1 MALGWPL
8 QAPLPRSAASVWPLY
23 QSPACH
29 RGPTELQ
36 VPLRQPASP
45 AHLAEPSGAPTTL
58 GKEGRGGQG
67 RVTSL
72 LSREA
77 SLLSPGARARPSL
90 LLLRATGL
98 AEKAC
103 SSEGGEMRAPDH
115 RPGRGNAQPSPAPA
129 LPASVLTAWALCAQQ
144 DSSAYSRGDP
154 GVTQSGQRRSTHTLP
169 RTRHSRGETCL
180 HRPPDL
186 LRDCGPKPHSS
197 GAPSLSPALPA
208 REAHLGC
215 CCCCSPHPAR

>member
-1 MALGWPL
+1 MCVYSGSGL
-8 QAPLPRSAASVWPLY
+8 APPGPAPRFAASVWPLH

-129 LPASVLTAWALCAQQ
+129 LPASMLTAWAACPLRTAGLVCLFSGRPRRHAERAAQEHAHTPE
-144 DSSAYSRGDP
+144 DSPLQG
-154 GVTQSGQRRSTHTLP
+154 
-169 RTRHSRGETCL
+169 
-180 HRPPDL
+180 
-186 LRDCGPKPHSS
+186 
-197 GAPSLSPALPA
+197 
-208 REAHLGC
+208 
-215 CCCCSPHPAR
+215 

>member
-1 MALGWPL
+1 MCVYSGSGL
-8 QAPLPRSAASVWPLY
+8 APPGPAPRFAASVWPLH

-115 RPGRGNAQPSPAPA
+115 RPGRAPT
-129 LPASVLTAWALCAQQ
+129 PQFKSINSSVLSFLHSPTLTSIHDYWKI
-144 DSSAYSRGDP
+144 YSLD
-154 GVTQSGQRRSTHTLP
+154 
-169 RTRHSRGETCL
+169 
-180 HRPPDL
+180 
-186 LRDCGPKPHSS
+186 
-197 GAPSLSPALPA
+197 
-208 REAHLGC
+208 
-215 CCCCSPHPAR
+215 